1 MIMASIYEK
10 LGKQV
15 EVLRRRHGMTQ
26 EQLAV
31 KANIDLTTVSN
42 IESGNRNPSL
52 KTIYS
57 ISRALNSSLQDIF
70 NF

>member
-10 LGKQV
+10 FGKQI
-15 EVLRRRHGMTQ
+15 EILRRQQGMTQ

-31 KANIDLTTVSN
+31 KAKIDLTTVSN

-57 ISRALNSSLQDIF
+57 ITRALNTTLQDLF

>member
-10 LGKQV
+10 LGKQI
-15 EVLRRRHGMTQ
+15 EVLRRRQGLTQ

-31 KANIDLTTVSN
+31 KAKIDLTTVSN

-52 KTIYS
+52 KTIYTL
-57 ISRALNSSLQDIF
+57 SRALRTPLKEMFDF
-70 NF
+70 